1 VNDRGGCRVTGHKIR
16 VTGVKI
22 KDGKLVE
29 TLNTKKLSVSER
41 IRQRKSKKVKVAKGK
56 HHD

>member
-1 VNDRGGCRVTGHKIR
+1 VTGHKIR